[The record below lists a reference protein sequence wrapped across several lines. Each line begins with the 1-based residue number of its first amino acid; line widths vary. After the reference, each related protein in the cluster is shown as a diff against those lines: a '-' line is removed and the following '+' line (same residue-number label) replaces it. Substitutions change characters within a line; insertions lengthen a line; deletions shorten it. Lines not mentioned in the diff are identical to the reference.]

1 MKSDKGFTLIELII
15 ATTII
20 LMVSLGFFGW
30 ASTIIQT
37 NLSIEKNNTAYAMA
51 MDVAERLQRMS
62 DNTLIQKR
70 TGSTSKCVGYD
81 SASGDLKGCNTT
93 IGTPP
98 TAICT
103 SGTPQVPLSS
113 DSTGLTILT
122 NPWYATDS
130 ALYIYDQ
137 NKCQGNTSTWVDS
150 ECGDSGKVD
159 ITANATLTGR
169 IDHPNAA
176 GSAYDSINPI
186 RSYRNTTYYAV
197 WSIAYLPCNT
207 SSTDRRKIFVTVYWL
222 DPEPSDSGIADVQ
235 TKIAAGTYTIKS
247 VSLVVDKV
255 IGTES

>member
-1 MKSDKGFTLIELII
+1 MKRDKNGFTLIELII

-20 LMVSLGFFGW
+20 LIVSLGFFGW

-37 NLSIEKNNTAYAMA
+37 NLSIERNNTAYAMA
-51 MDVAERLQRMS
+51 MDVAEKLQRMA

-81 SASGDLKGCNTT
+81 GSGNLKGCNTT
-93 IGTPP
+93 TSPS
-98 TAICT
+98 AICT
-103 SGTPQVPLSS
+103 SGSPQVPLSS

-122 NPWYATDS
+122 NPWYATNS

-137 NKCQGNTSTWVDS
+137 NKCQGSTSTWVDS

-159 ITANATLTGR
+159 ITTNSTLTGR

-176 GSAYDSINPI
+176 GSSYDSINPI
-186 RSYRNTTYYAV
+186 RAYRNTTYYAV

-207 SSTDRRKIFVTVYWL
+207 SSTDRRKIFVTVYWI

-235 TKIAAGTYTIKS
+235 TKIAAGTYVIKS
-247 VSLVVDKV
+247 VSIVVDKA